1 VANVLNRTTKQYIA
15 SANTVEYPVES
26 WIINPDLSA
35 VIGFD
40 SKYWTITGDV
50 VSLLS
55 QAERDALDA
64 AALGAA
70 RDARA
75 NRLDQVEDIARAAI
89 LVIMDEFNLHSARI
103 NAMLTAIDS
112 GSTLA
117 QVKTNIAAIQDIPV
131 RTIAQLKTALRGKLG
146 T

>member
-15 SANTVEYPVES
+15 SANTVEYPVVS

-112 GSTLA
+112 GNTLA

>member
-112 GSTLA
+112 GNTLA